1 MQVTACRRVTGG
13 DSSWHFFGQCE
24 RLLIVSC
31 PSDMARV
38 ALTVSLLSRVTR
50 CSELVSYSARPGSG
64 ASHLSRE
71 AEERAGG
78 GTREPAR
85 AGTML
90 EDTGPLGGRA
100 TDAYAA
106 RRRRPQGGGASACR
120 QRILRA
126 GRHESGVP
134 VCFPVVAK
142 VKPSV

>member
-1 MQVTACRRVTGG
+1 
-13 DSSWHFFGQCE
+13 
-24 RLLIVSC
+24 
-31 PSDMARV
+31 MARV
-38 ALTVSLLSRVTR
+38 ALTVSLLFRVMR

-100 TDAYAA
+100 TDAYAG
-106 RRRRPQGGGASACR
+106 RRVGEPRPADSASCGREGMSREFLSAFLLLRR
-120 QRILRA
+120 
-126 GRHESGVP
+126 
-134 VCFPVVAK
+134 
-142 VKPSV
+142 

>member
-1 MQVTACRRVTGG
+1 MGERGRQLLR
-13 DSSWHFFGQCE
+13 HFFGQCE

-106 RRRRPQGGGASACR
+106 RRSEATGWGSLGLQTAHPAGGKA
-120 QRILRA
+120 
-126 GRHESGVP
+126 
-134 VCFPVVAK
+134 
-142 VKPSV
+142 